1 MRVIQILPSLSMGDG
16 VGNDCLA
23 IKDMLR
29 RNGFET
35 EIYAEHIDP
44 RLGKRAAKPVE
55 ELPDLDE
62 KDIVIYHLSTGTQ
75 LNYEVAKLRAKLI
88 VRYHNVT
95 PPEYFADYDIGAYQN
110 SKAGLDGVKYL
121 SGKAKHVM
129 AVSSFN
135 KNDLVEMG

>member
-1 MRVIQILPSLSMGDG
+1 MRVIQMLPSLSMGDG

-44 RLGKRAAKPVE
+44 RLGKRVAKPVE
-55 ELPDLDE
+55 ELPGLDE

-95 PPEYFADYDIGAYQN
+95 A
-110 SKAGLDGVKYL
+110 AGILCRL
-121 SGKAKHVM
+121 
-129 AVSSFN
+129 
-135 KNDLVEMG
+135 